1 MIINSILSLALL
13 WFCNK
18 YLKHLKELGILKSKI
33 LSMEAL
39 PVVEAVKTIAA
50 LPKGKKVFLMI
61 RGKIIGS

>member
-1 MIINSILSLALL
+1 MSLALL

>member
-1 MIINSILSLALL
+1 MSLALL

-61 RGKIIGS
+61 RGKTIGS